1 MKSKLSIALVL
12 VAMFVLGGISGAALM
27 QARIAHRI
35 QARLMAREEAPNV
48 TAFASAL
55 EIKLHLN
62 SEQRAKVAEIL
73 RAHQPELA
81 ALMRSVEPQAQAIRE
96 QQWREIRPILDPEQ
110 QKAFDELMREQ
121 VTRRRRLLSVP

>member
-1 MKSKLSIALVL
+1 
-12 VAMFVLGGISGAALM
+12 M